1 MASAIFAQWPVAV
14 EDLLN
19 QNQTHET
26 AHLTAID
33 FTDCTL
39 KGCGGLLRGHED
51 DDGLVKA
58 PRHAGEGAAVVRV
71 DDEEERPARERV
83 QIAGMKAAGRK
94 EGGKMRR
101 MRLQRASQ
109 TDTEPEIWRSFHAS
123 RAKSVRGCANSL
135 FAAVP
140 QRGGSA
146 GNWF

>member
-1 MASAIFAQWPVAV
+1 MASAIFAQWPV

-33 FTDCTL
+33 FISPIDCTL

-71 DDEEERPARERV
+71 DDEEEWPASERV
-83 QIAGMKAAGRK
+83 QIAGMKAA
-94 EGGKMRR
+94 
-101 MRLQRASQ
+101 AA
-109 TDTEPEIWRSFHAS
+109 TTEKCGE
-123 RAKSVRGCANSL
+123 
-135 FAAVP
+135 
-140 QRGGSA
+140 
-146 GNWF
+146 